1 MEFIVERE
9 RIYKMDDQGHLLAEI
24 TFPEVREGVFN
35 IDHTFVDESLRGQ
48 GVAGQLMEAA
58 VSQIHSFLLFHLLY
72 NTLWDIGTDI
82 LLEGQQLADS
92 RRAQGLVLGLG
103 TEIDGLKLWS
113 QLVIEVVHIA
123 FIEEVLAIAQPAN
136 QARYPIPSSHFYCQL
151 YL

>member
-1 MEFIVERE
+1 MGFLVTEPF
-9 RIYKMDDQGHLLAEI
+9 
-24 TFPEVREGVFN
+24 
-35 IDHTFVDESLRGQ
+35 
-48 GVAGQLMEAA
+48 

-82 LLEGQQLADS
+82 LLEGQQLANS

-123 FIEEVLAIAQPAN
+123 FIEKVLAIAQPSD
-136 QARYPIPSSHFYCQL
+136 QTGHPIPSSHLYC
-151 YL
+151 